1 MKVIVSALQ
10 FISITS
16 LELGAPISLP
26 NITSDIASL
35 STLVSLSK
43 SYRLFILFEYG
54 YKEEEKEDLNEKEWL
69 YNKLQELYKRQEEL
83 ISDEKYELAA
93 NMKKNIAELK
103 RRLNEM

>member
-1 MKVIVSALQ
+1 MTDKEMQKLVDMIIEALMSKQ
-10 FISITS
+10 KEIDDNFIDTMIKKQK
-16 LELGAPISLP
+16 E
-26 NITSDIASL
+26 NDIDIDY
-35 STLVSLSK
+35 K
-43 SYRLFILFEYG
+43 FEYG

-69 YNKLQELYKRQEEL
+69 YNKLQELYKRQDEL

>member
-1 MKVIVSALQ
+1 MTDKEMQKLVDMMIEALMSKQ
-10 FISITS
+10 KEIDDNFIDTMIKKQK
-16 LELGAPISLP
+16 E
-26 NITSDIASL
+26 NDIDIDY
-35 STLVSLSK
+35 K
-43 SYRLFILFEYG
+43 FEYG
-54 YKEEEKEDLNEKEWL
+54 YKEEEKEDLDEKEWL